1 MMKDMFINP
10 PNKKKLIYRRNEEQI
25 AKQSGLTNLK
35 ANLKQVRNIKEK
47 AFSLKTSR
55 NERLFINSVDQ

>member
-1 MMKDMFINP
+1 MKDMFINP

-25 AKQSGLTNLK
+25 MKQSGLTNLK
-35 ANLKQVRNIKEK
+35 ANLKQVRTIKEK